1 MIVAFKQTLESLRNL
16 DYGVQIKKMTLGQ
29 TLSYWIK
36 YIILIAVLGL
46 VIGIG
51 AVVYF
56 APQVPKLV
64 NEKVPE
70 IEFAIRGG
78 KLTTNQKLP
87 ITWQDNE
94 SSIYI
99 DETKI
104 VIKSPDGKSS
114 EIKFADVKEDFSFNK
129 KMVVDW
135 IAVNQS
141 LLLILGIGLVLV
153 LTLLLSLLG
162 ILGQLLQMA
171 LWTVGFWILS
181 LVLKKNLKYL
191 EVLRFVIVASVPA
204 LILDIFGLR
213 LLSMGVMAFYTGI
226 WIYRLPVKNK

>member
-1 MIVAFKQTLESLRNL
+1 MIAAFKQTLESLRNL

-56 APQVPKLV
+56 TPQIPKFV
-64 NEKVPE
+64 ADKTVEQPFVWK
-70 IEFAIRGG
+70 
-78 KLTTNQKLP
+78 
-87 ITWQDNE
+87 E
-94 SSIYI
+94 SGMEVYI
-99 DETKI
+99 DQEKFVVT
-104 VIKSPDGKSS
+104 SPDGKIN
-114 EIKFADVKEDFSFNK
+114 EM
-129 KMVVDW
+129 KM
-135 IAVNQS
+135 S
-141 LLLILGIGLVLV
+141 LILDNPGKILAMGIALVFMSV
-153 LTLLLSLLG
+153 LFFGALI
-162 ILGQLLQMA
+162 ILGQLFQIA
-171 LWTVGFWILS
+171 LWTVGFWILG

-213 LLSMGVMAFYTGI
+213 LLSIGVMAFYTGI

>member
-1 MIVAFKQTLESLRNL
+1 MIAAFKQTLESLRNL

-36 YIILIAVLGL
+36 YIILIAGLGL

-56 APQVPKLV
+56 APQIPKLV
-64 NEKVPE
+64 TEKMPD
-70 IEFAIRGG
+70 
-78 KLTTNQKLP
+78 LP
-87 ITWQDNE
+87 YSWQDNGTE
-94 SSIYI
+94 INF
-99 DETKI
+99 DKEKI
-104 VIKSPDGKSS
+104 VFKTSDGQIQ
-114 EIKFADVKEDFSFNK
+114 EIKVALDKTTIVTWTLANQPLII
-129 KMVVDW
+129 VLG
-135 IAVNQS
+135 IALV
-141 LLLILGIGLVLV
+141 LILILVMGLFTVL
-153 LTLLLSLLG
+153 S
-162 ILGQLLQMA
+162 QLLQMA